1 MRISKRIAVVSAAVA
16 LCGGVSSLA
25 GAYAT
30 VFFPGLSVCHLS
42 VADPSTSVG
51 TVSIVGGRY
60 SGSSSSCSH
69 NATVTFQLKRNIF
82 LAPDVIDVAQTKVGV
97 TMSFR
102 LAEPCTAHH
111 ENDYYGH
118 IESSGS
124 TSGDGAHI
132 GNCAGY

>member
-1 MRISKRIAVVSAAVA
+1 MRRSF
-16 LCGGVSSLA
+16 SLA
-25 GAYAT
+25 CR
-30 VFFPGLSVCHLS
+30 SVTCQLLIRR
-42 VADPSTSVG
+42 P
-51 TVSIVGGRY
+51 R
-60 SGSSSSCSH
+60 CSH

>member
-1 MRISKRIAVVSAAVA
+1 MRRSFSLACRSVTCQLLIRRPRSGRS
-16 LCGGVSSLA
+16 VSS
-25 GAYAT
+25 
-30 VFFPGLSVCHLS
+30 
-42 VADPSTSVG
+42 
-51 TVSIVGGRY
+51 Y